1 MNIYGECYCGDC
13 ISFNKCKSDKG
24 TRINLVS
31 EGCSCFEPNDI
42 AKFDYPILP
51 KWFAE
56 HDARLLD
63 KVAEKMKAE
72 VNVCKNCMIVDC
84 DTEYFKPMC
93 EKADKGFIVAEVEE
107 IVDEVI
113 AEMKEE
119 VSE

>member
-1 MNIYGECYCGDC
+1 MAKSLKDK
-13 ISFNKCKSDKG
+13 FNSLRNRYLIDDAEYRSMCNKLD
-24 TRINLVS
+24 RHDS
-31 EGCSCFEPNDI
+31 E
-42 AKFDYPILP
+42 
-51 KWFAE
+51 
-56 HDARLLD
+56 LLD

-113 AEMKEE
+113 KELKAEVRE
-119 VSE
+119 